1 MQSFSMW
8 PKHAIICNVDLF
20 RCCRMGRGLTC
31 ELFGSGTSSSD
42 QRDGKRYREDRKDLA
57 MENQM
62 RPKPRQNTKLWH
74 PFANMAD
81 VSQRE
86 TVIDRG
92 DGVWVWDT
100 NGTRYLDATAGLWY
114 CFVGHGRKELAEVAA
129 RQMKR
134 LAAYSMFGDFA
145 NDPALTLSEFISS
158 ISPMQDA
165 VVFFTSGGS
174 ESIETAAKLVRR
186 YWTAVGKPERRL
198 LVTRSGAY
206 HGMAGYGTSL
216 AGIPANASGYGD
228 LVPGVICIPPD
239 DPHALQGV
247 IDQYPGQVA
256 GFFGE
261 PVRGAGGV
269 YPPVA
274 DYWEQIQKI
283 CRKNDVLLAADEVIT
298 GFGRM
303 GAWFA
308 SSRFGIVPDIITG
321 AKGVTSGYL
330 PLGVVICGPRV
341 QEPFWRGKGTMFRH
355 GYTYS
360 GHATACAVAVANL
373 EIIEKEKLMG
383 NVLDLEPILASEMKR
398 LLKHP
403 LVKEVRSAGLLAA
416 FELSGEALA
425 NNPSAADDIL
435 AEARRNGVITRT
447 LMGHSL
453 QISPPLVIT
462 KEELHF
468 MVDGFLAALHHVET
482 EMTSVKRG

>member
-1 MQSFSMW
+1 
-8 PKHAIICNVDLF
+8 
-20 RCCRMGRGLTC
+20 
-31 ELFGSGTSSSD
+31 
-42 QRDGKRYREDRKDLA
+42 
-57 MENQM
+57 MEKQM
-62 RPKPRQNTKLWH
+62 RPKGQSTKLWH
-74 PFANMAD
+74 PFANMAV

-86 TVIDRG
+86 TVIERG

-145 NDPALTLSEFISS
+145 NDPALTLAELISS
-158 ISPMQDA
+158 ICPIPDA

-174 ESIETAAKLVRR
+174 ESIETAAKMVRR
-186 YWTAVGKPERRL
+186 YWTAVGNPERRL
-198 LVTRSGAY
+198 LVTRGGAY
-206 HGMAGYGTSL
+206 HGVAGYGTSL

-228 LVPGVICIPPD
+228 LLPGVVCIPPD
-239 DPHALQGV
+239 DPQALQKV

-283 CRKNDVLLAADEVIT
+283 CRKNDVLLVADEVIT

-308 SSRFGIVPDIITG
+308 TSRFGIVPDIITG

-341 QEPFWRGKGTMFRH
+341 QEPFWLGKGNMFRH

-373 EIIEKEKLMG
+373 EIIEKEKLVAQAL
-383 NVLDLEPILASEMKR
+383 NLEPVLASEMNR

-403 LVKEVRSAGLLAA
+403 LVKEVRSIGLTAA
-416 FELSGEALA
+416 FELSAEALA
-425 NNPSAADDIL
+425 NNPNAADDVL
-435 AEARRNGVITRT
+435 AEARRNGVITRV

-462 KEELHF
+462 KAELQF
-468 MVDGFLAALHHVET
+468 MVDVFLAALSHT
-482 EMTSVKRG
+482 ESEMASVKRG

>member
-1 MQSFSMW
+1 
-8 PKHAIICNVDLF
+8 
-20 RCCRMGRGLTC
+20 
-31 ELFGSGTSSSD
+31 
-42 QRDGKRYREDRKDLA
+42 
-57 MENQM
+57 
-62 RPKPRQNTKLWH
+62 
-74 PFANMAD
+74 MAV
-81 VSQRE
+81 VSQSE
-86 TVIDRG
+86 TVIERG

-145 NDPALTLSEFISS
+145 NDPALTLAELISS

-186 YWTAVGKPERRL
+186 YWTAVGKPERQL
-198 LVTRSGAY
+198 QVTRGGAY
-206 HGMAGYGTSL
+206 HGVAGYGTSL

-228 LVPGVICIPPD
+228 LLPGVVCIPPD
-239 DPHALQGV
+239 DPQALQGV

-256 GFFGE
+256 AFFGE

-274 DYWEQIQKI
+274 DYWQQIQKI
-283 CRKNDVLLAADEVIT
+283 CRKNDVLLVADEVIT
-298 GFGRM
+298 GFGRL

-341 QEPFWRGKGTMFRH
+341 QEPFWRGKGNMFRH
-355 GYTYS
+355 GYNIP
-360 GHATACAVAVANL
+360 G
-373 EIIEKEKLMG
+373 M
-383 NVLDLEPILASEMKR
+383 
-398 LLKHP
+398 
-403 LVKEVRSAGLLAA
+403 
-416 FELSGEALA
+416 
-425 NNPSAADDIL
+425 
-435 AEARRNGVITRT
+435 
-447 LMGHSL
+447 
-453 QISPPLVIT
+453 PPLAR
-462 KEELHF
+462 
-468 MVDGFLAALHHVET
+468 LA
-482 EMTSVKRG
+482 